1 METDL
6 IGVSAN
12 IARVRELIQRIAD
25 TVLNTVVYGE
35 TGVGKE
41 LVVKS
46 LYEKSER
53 NGGPFVK
60 VNCAALPDNL
70 LKVRCLAM
78 NAAPLR
84 GTPQNAGKIR
94 TGQPRRI
101 VFRRNRRHVL
111 IPSGQSYFML
121 YRMVNLF
128 LWVRKKQSRAMHGL
142 LQPPTVI
149 LLKT

>member
-25 TVLNTVVYGE
+25 AGLNTVVYGE

-41 LVVKS
+41 LVVKT
-46 LYEKSER
+46 LYQKSER

-70 LKVRCLAM
+70 LESEMFTLT
-78 NAAPLR
+78 NGP
-84 GTPQNAGKIR
+84 P
-94 TGQPRRI
+94 
-101 VFRRNRRHVL
+101 FR
-111 IPSGQSYFML
+111 SDF
-121 YRMVNLF
+121 
-128 LWVRKKQSRAMHGL
+128 
-142 LQPPTVI
+142 
-149 LLKT
+149 